1 MKTVIIGLGNDLIGD
16 DAAGIIAARKLE
28 SLLDDRFCVVET
40 NLYGLALIEIMTG
53 YGRAVILDAVRT
65 GKHPPGT
72 VIELDPFDFQDV
84 SPPSPHFAGIREL
97 AALAARLRL
106 YFPREIR
113 IFGIEVIDLESI
125 GTGLSDPL
133 VDEMGKIV
141 DIIKDR
147 ICELDSVRP

>member
-1 MKTVIIGLGNDLIGD
+1 LKTVIIGLGNDLIGD
-16 DAAGIIAARKLE
+16 DAVGLIAARRLG
-28 SLLDDRFCVVET
+28 SLLGDGFCVVES

-53 YGRAVILDAVRT
+53 YDRAVILDAVRT

-72 VIELDPFDFQDV
+72 VIELDPFDFLDV
-84 SPPSPHFAGIREL
+84 SPPSPHFTGIREL

-125 GTGLSDPL
+125 GTGLSHPL
-133 VDEMGKIV
+133 VDEIEKIV

-147 ICELDSVRP
+147 IYELDSARP